1 MDVLVWII
9 SRAIA
14 FVVVIRCIITAKL
27 DETKR
32 NRLKFC
38 IKIDCVKLKD
48 AKDENYNTLLI
59 DVTHAGDTTHVE

>member
-1 MDVLVWII
+1 VDVLVWII

-32 NRLKFC
+32 NWLKFC

-48 AKDENYNTLLI
+48 VKMKI
-59 DVTHAGDTTHVE
+59 ITHC